1 MIFFLHSNRTHWCGQ
16 TKYKIWSRPIE
27 SWWFSKKNSIK
38 RIFIYSFTFCWS
50 NEGKNMRQ
58 GLFSVP
64 FNMNLVKNSFS
75 LYFSFWN
82 IRFDSNFSAE
92 TIEYWCRILDP
103 KKRTHTTNKILLCS
117 VCMKTDW
124 QLDIVANFF
133 CLSTICRATFN
144 YCANVNN
151 GNRAEF
157 SKPQTP
163 IDILDNNNCSK
174 IHFMIHESHRFA
186 IIQAKIY

>member
-1 MIFFLHSNRTHWCGQ
+1 MWFFSFTQTGPINAVRLNIKYDRARLNHDDFRKKIHQENFYLFFSLLSIEWRKKYETRAFFCFFQYGISEEFIYFFL
-16 TKYKIWSRPIE
+16 
-27 SWWFSKKNSIK
+27 
-38 RIFIYSFTFCWS
+38 
-50 NEGKNMRQ
+50 
-58 GLFSVP
+58 
-64 FNMNLVKNSFS
+64 
-75 LYFSFWN
+75 FWN

-92 TIEYWCRILDP
+92 TIEHWCRILDR
-103 KKRTHTTNKILLCS
+103 KKRTHTTNQILLCS

-133 CLSTICRATFN
+133 CLSTICRAAFN

-186 IIQAKIY
+186 IIQAHIY